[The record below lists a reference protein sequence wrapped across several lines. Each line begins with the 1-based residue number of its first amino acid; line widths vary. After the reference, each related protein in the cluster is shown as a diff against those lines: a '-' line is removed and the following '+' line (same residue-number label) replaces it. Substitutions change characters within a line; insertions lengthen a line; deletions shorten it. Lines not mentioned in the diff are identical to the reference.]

1 MQKEKNIM
9 SKILIFIATDLLA
22 IGCTSTPS
30 PQAPGEQTAAT
41 QASAVLDY
49 GDYTSQTLTTNA

>member
-1 MQKEKNIM
+1 MR
-9 SKILIFIATDLLA
+9 KILIFIATALQA
-22 IGCTSTPS
+22 ISCTSTPS